1 MEHWF
6 KKQRTGSGHT
16 GGLTLEAVVRREG
29 WLHFFC
35 KGERTEAGKGRGPS
49 KHIFSHAWVAGL
61 RPALNNCLMNQE
73 PSHLVVITR
82 QGDWGSTC
90 SSQGPFQ
97 NPVEVVYQ
105 VLCSWWWCWSWV
117 GCFLFF
123 VAPGLSCSIR
133 ALGCGTWE
141 LFSWLGDEPG
151 PLPWDHGL
159 LTTGPPGKSFWV
171 GSSVS
176 SFWNCSEEWGIFLA
190 SVRPWLLGV
199 MCETTACL
207 WGTCTHS
214 RALTPPVTCFSWENL
229 YLPVQLQFWTKPA
242 RE

>member
-35 KGERTEAGKGRGPS
+35 KGERTEAEKGRGPS

-123 VAPGLSCSIR
+123 VFL
-133 ALGCGTWE
+133 L
-141 LFSWLGDEPG
+141 
-151 PLPWDHGL
+151 PLVLVAAFGL
-159 LTTGPPGKSFWV
+159 LVVERG
-171 GSSVS
+171 
-176 SFWNCSEEWGIFLA
+176 NCFPDWGMNLD
-190 SVRPWLLGV
+190 PCL
-199 MCETTACL
+199 ETTD
-207 WGTCTHS
+207 S
-214 RALTPPVTCFSWENL
+214 
-229 YLPVQLQFWTKPA
+229 
-242 RE
+242 